1 MQSPFGAIQGITG
14 MSHANQMNQM
24 SQMNQVGVTNSV
36 SHISTGAVSSLA
48 PTQENATSFS
58 NMLGNALTNV
68 NTTME
73 EAKSCTDGLL
83 NGNLDNLH
91 DMSIAGA
98 KSEVMLHLTTQ
109 IASKLCSSATTLFQ
123 MQL

>member
-1 MQSPFGAIQGITG
+1 MQSPFASIQGIGGLNSANAMTNVNSTAA
-14 MSHANQMNQM
+14 MSPISN
-24 SQMNQVGVTNSV
+24 TNSV
-36 SHISTGAVSSLA
+36 STVAA
-48 PTQENATSFS
+48 PTENDAKSFS
-58 NMLGNALTNV
+58 NLLGDALSGVNSTMQTAANCTN
-68 NTTME
+68 
-73 EAKSCTDGLL
+73 GLL
-83 NGNLDNLH
+83 DGSMENLH